1 MQCFV
6 YKSRK
11 KLNTYLY
18 VLEKDDF
25 GAIPEAL
32 QKLMGDMAFVL
43 SFDLEKQNKLASE
56 DIQVVRK
63 NLADQGFHLQLPDQ
77 TKASDQD
84 IQQVLL
90 KH

>member
-18 VLEKDDF
+18 VLQKDDF
-25 GAIPEAL
+25 EAVPETL
-32 QKLMGDMAFVL
+32 QNLMGEMTLVL
-43 SFDLEKQNKLASE
+43 SFDLDKQKKLASE

-77 TKASDQD
+77 TKSSDQD

>member
-18 VLEKDDF
+18 VLGKDDF
-25 GAIPEAL
+25 KAVPETL
-32 QKLMGDMAFVL
+32 QNLMGEMAFVL
-43 SFDLEKQNKLASE
+43 SFDVDKQGKLASE

-63 NLADQGFHLQLPDQ
+63 NLVDQGFHLQLPDQ
-77 TKASDQD
+77 TKSPDQD